1 MILTVDG
8 VSFSYR
14 GVPVLEHVSFS
25 LAEGEMAA
33 LLGPNGVGKTTLL
46 RVIDG
51 ILRPSG
57 GSVLIEARDTASCS
71 PRERAKFF
79 GYVPQRGEQVRLT
92 VFDAVLLGRH
102 PHLGWSVEKSDLG
115 MVHSALEGLSLE
127 GLALRYLDE
136 LSGGEFQKVLL
147 ARAIVQEPRVLLL
160 DEPTS
165 SLDLKNQ
172 LEMLATL
179 KGIVRKK
186 KVAALLCMHDL
197 NTAFRFADRLLFLK
211 DGSIAGVCTP
221 ADAPA
226 DLVHDVYGIPVE
238 IVHYKGIP
246 MIVPA

>member
-1 MILTVDG
+1 MLAVDG

-14 GVPVLEHVSFS
+14 GMRVLERVSFS
-25 LAEGEMAA
+25 LAKGEMVA

-46 RVIDG
+46 RTIDG
-51 ILRPSG
+51 ILRPSAG
-57 GSVLIEARDTASCS
+57 TVLVESRDATSCS

-92 VFDAVLLGRH
+92 VFDAVLLGRR
-102 PHLGWSVEKSDLG
+102 PHLGWSVERSDLAI
-115 MVHSALEGLSLE
+115 VQSALEGLSLE
-127 GLALRYLDE
+127 RLALRYLDE

-179 KGIVRKK
+179 RDIVRGHG
-186 KVAALLCMHDL
+186 VAALLSMHDL
-197 NTAFRFADRLLFLK
+197 NTAFRFADRLLFIK
-211 DGSIAGVCTP
+211 DGVIAGVCTP
-221 ADAPA
+221 SDASA
-226 DLVHDVYGIPVE
+226 DLVRDVYGIPVE
-238 IVHYKGIP
+238 IVRHRGIP